1 MSEQRKYLLTQKC
14 SLHGWSCK
22 IPAKKLKEI
31 LTSAG
36 LPSKAEDCSII
47 QINPQEKLVS
57 NIDIFTPIHDDP
69 YVMGK
74 IAACN
79 VTNDIFALNAFNV
92 SNFSAFIG
100 VPTDIPKEFPIR
112 IINGMRDFLK
122 DIETDVHGGHTIYN
136 PWPLFGGSASAI
148 LKNSEIIQKRGIKE
162 SDRLILTKPLGVQP
176 IMAAYRVLKSEIS
189 LLDDYN
195 LDDIRKS
202 IDIGVKCMTTSNRNV
217 VKVIHEGNFFSSIHA
232 MTDIT
237 GFGFAGHLGEMLED
251 SNLGA
256 DITKI
261 PVIPNTD
268 SLAEYF
274 GYRLREGFSP
284 EIAGPM
290 LISVDPQEF
299 DDFIHALDD
308 NNIWW
313 FDVGKISNKHQS
325 IKFQKENPLFEVAEF
340 K

>member
-1 MSEQRKYLLTQKC
+1 
-14 SLHGWSCK
+14 
-22 IPAKKLKEI
+22 
-31 LTSAG
+31 
-36 LPSKAEDCSII
+36 
-47 QINPQEKLVS
+47 
-57 NIDIFTPIHDDP
+57 
-69 YVMGK
+69 MGK

-79 VTNDIFALNAFNV
+79 VTNDLFALNALNV

-100 VPTDIPKEFPIR
+100 VPTDIPTDFPTK

-122 DIETDVHGGHTIYN
+122 DIDTDVHGGHTIYN

-148 LKNSEIIQKRGIKE
+148 LKNSEIIQKRGIKV
-162 SDRLILTKPLGVQP
+162 SDRLIVTKPLGVQP
-176 IMAAYRVLKSEIS
+176 IMAAYRVMKGEVS
-189 LLDDYN
+189 LLDDYD
-195 LDDIRKS
+195 LDEIRKS
-202 IDIGVKCMTTSNRNV
+202 INIGVRCMTTSNRNV

-256 DITKI
+256 DISKI
-261 PVIPNTD
+261 PVIPMTD

-290 LISVDPQEF
+290 LIAIDPQEF
-299 DDFIHALDD
+299 DDFIRALDD
-308 NNIWW
+308 SDVFWYE
-313 FDVGKISNKHQS
+313 VGKISNKHQS
-325 IKFQKENPLFEVAEF
+325 IKFLKDNPVFEVAEF

>member
-1 MSEQRKYLLTQKC
+1 M
-14 SLHGWSCK
+14 
-22 IPAKKLKEI
+22 

-47 QINPQEKLVS
+47 SINDKGDKLIS
-57 NIDIFTPIHDDP
+57 NIDIFTAIHDDP
-69 YVMGK
+69 YMMGK

-79 VTNDIFALNAFNV
+79 VTNDLFALNALNV
-92 SNFSAFIG
+92 SNYSAFIG
-100 VPTDIPKEFPIR
+100 VPTDIPKDFPVK
-112 IINGMRDFLK
+112 IIDGMRDFLK

-148 LKNSEIIQKRGIKE
+148 IKNSEIIGKRGIKM

-176 IMAAYRVLKSEIS
+176 IMAAYRVMKSEIK

-195 LDDIRKS
+195 LDEIKKS
-202 IDIGVKCMTTSNRNV
+202 IDTGVKCMTTSNRNV
-217 VKVIHEGNFFSSIHA
+217 VKVIHEGNFFNSIHA

-237 GFGFAGHLGEMLED
+237 GFGFAGHLEEMLED

-256 DITKI
+256 DISQI
-261 PVIPNTD
+261 PVIPTTV
-268 SLAEYF
+268 SLADYF

-290 LISVDPQEF
+290 LIAVDPKEF
-299 DDFIHALDD
+299 DNFIHALED
-308 NNIWW
+308 NNVWW
-313 FDVGKISNKHQS
+313 FEVGKISKKHQS
-325 IKFQKENPLFEVAEF
+325 IKFQEKNLLIEVADF

>member
-1 MSEQRKYLLTQKC
+1 M
-14 SLHGWSCK
+14 
-22 IPAKKLKEI
+22 KEI

-47 QINPQEKLVS
+47 DIDLDKKIKLIS
-57 NIDIFTPIHDDP
+57 NIDIFTAIHDDP
-69 YVMGK
+69 YIMGK

-79 VTNDIFALNAFNV
+79 VTNDLFALNAFNV

-100 VPTDIPKEFPIR
+100 VPTDIPKDFPVK

-148 LKNSEIIQKRGIKE
+148 IKNSEIIKKRGIKR
-162 SDRLILTKPLGVQP
+162 SDRLILTKPLGIQP
-176 IMAAYRVLKSEIS
+176 IMAAYRVINSDIS
-189 LLDDYN
+189 LLDEYH
-195 LDDIRKS
+195 LDDIKKS

-237 GFGFAGHLGEMLED
+237 GFGFAGHLREMLED

-256 DITKI
+256 DISKI
-261 PVIPNTD
+261 PIIPITD

-274 GYRLREGFSP
+274 GYHLREGFSP

-290 LISVDPQEF
+290 LMAVESSKF
-299 DDFIHALDD
+299 DDFTRAMDD
-308 NNIWW
+308 KDVWW
-313 FDVGKISNKHQS
+313 FEVGKISNNHQS
-325 IKFQKENPLFEVAEF
+325 IKFQNENPLLEVADF

>member
-1 MSEQRKYLLTQKC
+1 
-14 SLHGWSCK
+14 
-22 IPAKKLKEI
+22 
-31 LTSAG
+31 
-36 LPSKAEDCSII
+36 
-47 QINPQEKLVS
+47 
-57 NIDIFTPIHDDP
+57 
-69 YVMGK
+69 MGK

-79 VTNDIFALNAFNV
+79 VTNDVFALNAL
-92 SNFSAFIG
+92 SLTNFSDFIG
-100 VPTDIPKEFPIR
+100 VPTDIPKEFPEK

-122 DIETDVHGGHTIYN
+122 EIGSDVHGGHTIYN

-148 LKNSEIIQKRGIKE
+148 LKNSDIIQKRGVK
-162 SDRLILTKPLGVQP
+162 SLDRLILTKPLGIQP
-176 IMAAYRVLKSEIS
+176 IMAAYRVMKSEIS
-189 LLDDYN
+189 LLDDYD
-195 LDDIRKS
+195 LDEIKKS

-256 DITKI
+256 DISNI
-261 PVIPNTD
+261 PVISATD

-274 GYRLREGFSP
+274 GYHLKEGFSP

-290 LISVDPQEF
+290 LIAVDPQEF
-299 DDFIHALDD
+299 DDFVHALDD
-308 NNIWW
+308 RDVWW
-313 FDVGKISNKHQS
+313 FEIGKISNKHQS
-325 IKFQKENPLFEVAEF
+325 IKFQKENPLFEVAEY

>member
-57 NIDIFTPIHDDP
+57 NIDVFTPIHDGP

-74 IAACN
+74 IAARN

-100 VPTDIPKEFPIR
+100 VPTDIPKEFPIK

-148 LKNSEIIQKRGIKE
+148 LKNSEIIHKRGIKG

-176 IMAAYRVLKSEIS
+176 IMAAYRVLKSDIS

-195 LDDIRKS
+195 LDEIKKS

-256 DITKI
+256 DISKI
-261 PVIPNTD
+261 PVIPTTD

-274 GYRLREGFSP
+274 GYRLSEGFSP

-290 LISVDPQEF
+290 LLAVDPQEF
-299 DDFIHALDD
+299 DNFVHALDD
-308 NNIWW
+308 NDVWW
-313 FDVGKISNKHQS
+313 FEVGKISNKHQS
-325 IKFQKENPLFEVAEF
+325 IKFPEEKHLFKVVNYN
-340 K
+340 

>member
-1 MSEQRKYLLTQKC
+1 
-14 SLHGWSCK
+14 
-22 IPAKKLKEI
+22 
-31 LTSAG
+31 
-36 LPSKAEDCSII
+36 
-47 QINPQEKLVS
+47 
-57 NIDIFTPIHDDP
+57 
-69 YVMGK
+69 MGK

-79 VTNDIFALNAFNV
+79 VTNDLFALNALNV

-100 VPTDIPKEFPIR
+100 VPTDIPKDFPVK

-148 LKNSEIIQKRGIKE
+148 VKSSEIIQKRGINE

-176 IMAAYRVLKSEIS
+176 IMAAYRVMKSEIS
-189 LLDDYN
+189 LLDDFD

-202 IDIGVKCMTTSNRNV
+202 IKIGVKCMTTSNRNV
-217 VKVIHEGNFFSSIHA
+217 VKVIHQGDFFSSIHA

-256 DITKI
+256 DISKL
-261 PVIPNTD
+261 PVIPTTD
-268 SLAEYF
+268 LLAEYL

-290 LISVDPQEF
+290 LIAVDPKEF
-299 DDFIHALDD
+299 DDFVHALDD
-308 NNIWW
+308 NNVWW
-313 FDVGKISNKHQS
+313 FEVGKISNKHQT